1 MRKECR
7 SLMMDDSCPGPVSF
21 RTLISP
27 SVKWAQ
33 WLPLL
38 VFNAHGLVQAQRR
51 AGGGWE
57 GVRWAGHPRG
67 SQLGPGIGKGAGERR
82 RRCALV
88 SHEQPHLATESGLKY
103 S

>member
-1 MRKECR
+1 M
-7 SLMMDDSCPGPVSF
+7 SPGLLNLPGI
-21 RTLISP
+21 TL
-27 SVKWAQ
+27 VLKAGLA
-33 WLPLL
+33 LPGHLL
-38 VFNAHGLVQAQRR
+38 VLDAHGLVQAQRR
-51 AGGGWE
+51 AGGEWE

-67 SQLGPGIGKGAGERR
+67 SQLGPGIGKGAGKRR